1 VAAADRFAARQS
13 GTPLQ
18 RTMRALRRATDDR
31 NDAVRLVGAD
41 DDDTD
46 PTVGTTAGVPWV
58 IYGGRATARVIVR

>member
-1 VAAADRFAARQS
+1 MV
-13 GTPLQ
+13 
-18 RTMRALRRATDDR
+18 RALGRATDDR
-31 NDAVRLVGAD
+31 NDAVRLVGVD